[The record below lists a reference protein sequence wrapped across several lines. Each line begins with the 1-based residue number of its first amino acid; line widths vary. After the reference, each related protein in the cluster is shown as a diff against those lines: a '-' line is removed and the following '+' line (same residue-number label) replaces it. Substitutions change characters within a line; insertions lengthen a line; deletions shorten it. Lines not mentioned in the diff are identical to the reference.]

1 MDHTAMLV
9 SRRQEINARDAQ
21 EQHIAARLE
30 RGEKVVGLKL
40 GGALI
45 PSHSDEKKY
54 QTIFGYLTDV
64 MQQHNEL
71 SLSDFIWPRA
81 EGEVVFKLSRDI
93 SELILL
99 EDAPKYVEAITVGA
113 EFLDYRSSNP
123 DPFIEE
129 AIADNAGAAGFA
141 LGKWSPPELL
151 TSNLIASIHEDGIC
165 VTQGPVSSIFGN
177 PWMAIVRASELMVEN
192 NQTLAKGS
200 ILFSS
205 SATDGIPVQAG
216 KKYVIAIESLGNIEI
231 KASK

>member
-1 MDHTAMLV
+1 MLV
-9 SRRQEINARDAQ
+9 SRRQEINVRDAQ

-30 RGEKVVGLKL
+30 RGEKLVGIKL

-45 PSHSDEKKY
+45 PSQDNEKKY

-64 MQQHNEL
+64 MQQRHEL
-71 SLSDFIWPRA
+71 RLSDFIWPRA

-93 SELILL
+93 SELISV

-113 EFLDYRSSNP
+113 EFLDYRSANP
-123 DPFIEE
+123 DPFIDE

-141 LGKWSPPELL
+141 LGEWSPPEML
-151 TSNLIASIHEDGIC
+151 TSNLIASIHEDGNC

-177 PWMAIVRASELMVEN
+177 PWMAIVRASELIVEN
-192 NQTLAKGS
+192 KLTLTKGS

-205 SATDGIPVQAG
+205 SATEGIPVQAG
-216 KKYVIAIESLGNIEI
+216 KKYVIAIESLGSIELRV
-231 KASK
+231 S